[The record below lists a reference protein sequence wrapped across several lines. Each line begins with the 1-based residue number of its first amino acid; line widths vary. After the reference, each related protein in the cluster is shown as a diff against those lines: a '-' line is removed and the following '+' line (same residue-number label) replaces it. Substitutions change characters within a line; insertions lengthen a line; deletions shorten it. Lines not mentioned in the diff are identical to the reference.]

1 MAKRSALFHCIK
13 VFFGVETAET
23 QTTANERK
31 LIAQYSKGAK
41 TAVELGVFEGVN
53 TLIIASSLAADGY
66 LYAVDPFM
74 KGRLGLC
81 YGKLICKSQLAK
93 HRVQGKVK
101 FLEMLSFDAVAHISE
116 PIDFIFVDGDHS
128 LEGVKRDWTD
138 WAPKV
143 KKGGYI
149 ALHDTSVPKH
159 DVHVQELGSYQYFQ
173 SHISKDNRFKKVAE
187 VDSLNILQ
195 KIL

>member
-1 MAKRSALFHCIK
+1 MAKRSALLHYIK
-13 VFFGVETAET
+13 VSLGFESAET
-23 QTTANERK
+23 QTTANEKK
-31 LIAQYSKGAK
+31 LIAEYSNGAK

-53 TLIIASSLAADGY
+53 TLTIAASLASDGS
-66 LYAVDPFM
+66 LYAVDPFT

-81 YGKLICKSQLAK
+81 YGKLICKSQLTK
-93 HRVQGKVK
+93 HKLQEKVK
-101 FLEMLSFDAVAHISE
+101 FLEMLSFDAVMHISE

-128 LEGVKRDWTD
+128 LDGVKRDWAD
-138 WAPKV
+138 WSPKV

-159 DVHVQELGSYQYFQ
+159 DARVQELGSYQYFQ
-173 SHISKDNRFKKVAE
+173 SHISKDTRFKKVAE

-195 KIL
+195 KVL